1 MLQNRR
7 FQVGSYARFANG
19 TVRALC
25 VGLAVFFLLGPYPAN
40 SVQNGQEFCAT
51 GVPPVKNIAL
61 AGRPMS
67 PFFRAFAASR
77 EEEILLGSGSPR
89 LGAGVSSRVT
99 PLSGTQKR

>member
-40 SVQNGQEFCAT
+40 SVQNGQEFCGT
-51 GVPPVKNIAL
+51 GVLAREKYCIGREANTTVFFAPSRLCVKKGSCLVL
-61 AGRPMS
+61 ARPS
-67 PFFRAFAASR
+67 
-77 EEEILLGSGSPR
+77 
-89 LGAGVSSRVT
+89 
-99 PLSGTQKR
+99 